1 MATKRKQA
9 RGSSGSSGRGGRG
22 GRGEGGARAQGARAK
37 NARSASGRQS
47 GRQSGG
53 AREMDAVRLLKQDH
67 REVEQLIEEFERAR
81 SPRKAQIAEEIC
93 RMLTVHATIE
103 EEIFYPAARDALKD
117 EDLVEEA
124 EVEHRSAKD
133 LIAQIQ
139 GSTPDDDK
147 FEARVKV
154 LGEYVKHHV
163 REEEKEMFPQL
174 QKRKIDLQALGRQLM
189 ERKQQLMAMAEGS
202 EMMDEETATAGARGR
217 ANGARGGR
225 DESATLNAQAASG
238 SRRR

>member
-1 MATKRKQA
+1 MATKRKQT
-9 RGSSGSSGRGGRG
+9 RSSSGSSARGGKR
-22 GRGEGGARAQGARAK
+22 K
-37 NARSASGRQS
+37 SSARSKTTRSAAGRSGRS
-47 GRQSGG
+47 AGSSRAGGSTRQ
-53 AREMDAVRLLKQDH
+53 MDAIKLLKQDH
-67 REVEQLIEEFERAR
+67 REVERLVEEFEKAR
-81 SPRKAQIAEEIC
+81 SPRKAQIADEIC

-103 EEIFYPAARDALKD
+103 EEIFYPAAREALKE

-124 EVEHRSAKD
+124 EVEHQSAKD

-139 GSTPDDDK
+139 GSQPSDDK

-174 QKRKIDLQALGRQLM
+174 QGRKIDLQALGEQLM
-189 ERKQQLMAMAEGS
+189 QRKQQLMGMTEGS
-202 EMMDEETATAGARGR
+202 EMMDEETATAGGRGR
-217 ANGARGGR
+217 GNGSRATRE
-225 DESATLNAQAASG
+225 DSATMNAQAEAA

>member
-9 RGSSGSSGRGGRG
+9 RSSSGSRGRGR
-22 GRGEGGARAQGARAK
+22 RKTGARTK
-37 NARSASGRQS
+37 SARSASGRS
-47 GRQSGG
+47 AGGTRQ
-53 AREMDAVRLLKQDH
+53 MDAIKLLKQDH
-67 REVEQLIEEFERAR
+67 REVERLVQEFEKAR

-103 EEIFYPAARDALKD
+103 EEIFYPAARDALKE

-124 EVEHRSAKD
+124 EVEHQSAKD

-139 GSTPDDDK
+139 GTTPDDDK

-174 QKRKIDLQALGRQLM
+174 QKRKIDLQALGEQLM
-189 ERKQQLMAMAEGS
+189 QRKQQLMGMAEGG
-202 EMMDEETATAGARGR
+202 EMMDEETATAGSRGR
-217 ANGARGGR
+217 GNGSRATRE
-225 DESATLNAQAASG
+225 DAATMNAESASG

>member
-1 MATKRKQA
+1 MATKRKQT
-9 RGSSGSSGRGGRG
+9 RSSSGASRGGKRKSS
-22 GRGEGGARAQGARAK
+22 ARSK
-37 NARSASGRQS
+37 TARSASGR
-47 GRQSGG
+47 SGG
-53 AREMDAVRLLKQDH
+53 SARQMDAIKLLKQDH
-67 REVEQLIEEFERAR
+67 REVERLVQDFEKAR
-81 SPRKAQIAEEIC
+81 SPRKAEIADQIC
-93 RMLTVHATIE
+93 QMLTVHATIE
-103 EEIFYPAARDALKD
+103 EEIFYPAAREALKD

-124 EVEHRSAKD
+124 EVEHQSAKD

-174 QKRKIDLQALGRQLM
+174 QKRKIDLQALGEQLM
-189 ERKQQLMAMAEGS
+189 QRKQQLMGMAEGS
-202 EMMDEETATAGARGR
+202 EMMDDESVTAGGGRGR
-217 ANGARGGR
+217 GNGSRSTR
-225 DESATLNAQAASG
+225 EDSATMNAQSESG